1 MNGTPRLRSAFPS
14 TPQNFKLKQDGT
26 PRRDPGAG
34 SPLGASLGS
43 PLPEMPSMTSSSISE
58 PLIPFETLDAPSQR
72 FYVAAFYFA
81 LMGWRLYDWWTL
93 NQEDTES
100 LWLFMK
106 WILIDGVF
114 LFGLPSLRIPW
125 LEWSSFVIITLFL
138 VHAIVDGMLM
148 FRLFPHYSI
157 WFAGFF
163 KLFSSSEYAI
173 NERSVN
179 PAKIY
184 NNASLILG
192 RQIIN
197 ILPEG
202 SAMLNPERQHF
213 CLDDASRHQVQIPIQ
228 INQTTPILIELLR
241 VDLDKA
247 ENETISISSSKIRS
261 MVKEARKTHKS
272 SDPASPLLLHY
283 MAKKPGLYVLQK
295 VVDESKLE
303 VATRPSDAMIVS
315 CPSASVRPSGINRCR
330 GELSDVALQV
340 KGTPPLRI
348 KYRKVINGVER
359 EASFQSIQPDDF
371 VSPLKQQPSLAM
383 VRSGKLDVKWAAS
396 QEIVVP
402 LNETL
407 TTSGTW
413 TYTVD
418 EVQDALGNVVSY
430 AARED
435 EGGRHK
441 HKGVNLHQALTVH
454 ERPLIFLRG
463 CDTQHPLRVA
473 KGQSTALPVS
483 YGSTGKQGSIALPHT
498 IEYLF
503 TPDEALSATGE
514 HSEKPHI
521 HSLTVKNTNQR
532 PSIHESGLYT
542 LKSVST
548 EFCKGEVMEPAS
560 CLLQNPPEP
569 DISILKT
576 EISDKCAGRKIGLR
590 MELHL
595 TGTPPFEIQFIE
607 QKDAGKY
614 TYTFTEINDAVYKG
628 RSLKEKGLVYEQDVK
643 PSASAHFV
651 DVRPKREACIEEP
664 VSFDVRLQGEG
675 PWILEYEIVHAGKR
689 TKHQVKEIQN
699 ERYTITTEKLKSG
712 GEYTIALSSVT
723 DKSKCKEFLKAEATI
738 NVRHERPKAYFS
750 SIESK
755 RSVRTLEGKRV
766 QLPVR
771 LTGKGPWTLSYR
783 DASGNDHTVNVQRA
797 NDFLDVTQKG
807 TYQLLSVHDAICPG
821 SIDESAKI
829 FEVSWVPRPEIVLP
843 ESPTVKRAEGSL
855 KGHYV
860 KQDVCEGDEDT
871 FDVSFSGTPPFDV
884 KYEQHIHPDHGL
896 KSLSRK
902 ELNAALGVASIRMDT
917 AQPGL
922 YEYKFTEISDYNYD
936 HNPKLHQ
943 PLTLKQRVNPRPTAR
958 FKDEGKTYNFCSSD
972 LDSDQEIPVLL
983 TGHPPFTLEITIKQH
998 GSLKPTTK
1006 TFSNIPST
1014 TYSLRIP
1021 RSKLLLGR
1029 SQISIL
1035 TVRDS
1040 LGCLR
1045 KTDPATSSK
1054 VQASVFD
1061 PPSISAVEPH
1071 KSDYCVAPFSVTY
1084 TFNGATKRASAPSTS
1099 FRRLAESPGI
1109 FAITGLSDSASQCRF
1124 APSTADIAGLTKRIH
1139 ALPSVRISKGRETIT
1154 DIHEGGEA
1162 ELLFE
1167 FTGSPPFEFVVQ
1179 RSENMRRGHKAKVLE
1194 TKSLVSE
1201 EFELRIMASQEG
1213 VYEVVS
1219 IRDRWCAFSKVGG
1232 PGGVQGQKL
1241 LQ

>member
-14 TPQNFKLKQDGT
+14 TPQNYKLKQDGT
-26 PRRDPGAG
+26 PHRSPGSG
-34 SPLGASLGS
+34 SQLGASLSS
-43 PLPEMPSMTSSSISE
+43 PLPEMPSMTSPNSSE

-138 VHAIVDGMLM
+138 CHAIIDGMLM

-157 WFAGFF
+157 WFAGLF
-163 KLFSSSEYAI
+163 KLFSSSEKAI

-202 SAMLNPERQHF
+202 SAMLNPERRHF
-213 CLDDASRHQVQIPIQ
+213 CLDDVSRHQVQIPIQ

-241 VDLDKA
+241 VDLDMA
-247 ENETISISSSKIRS
+247 ENETISISSSKIRP
-261 MVKEARKTHKS
+261 MVKEARKMHKS

-283 MAKKPGLYVLQK
+283 TVKKPGLYVLQK

-315 CPSASVRPSGINRCR
+315 CPSASVRPSGTNRCR

-371 VSPLKQQPSLAM
+371 VSPLKQQPSLAL

-407 TTSGTW
+407 TTSGAW

-441 HKGVNLHQALTVH
+441 HRGVNLHQALTIH

-514 HSEKPHI
+514 HSANPHT
-521 HSLTVKNTNQR
+521 HSLTIKNTNQR
-532 PSIHESGLYT
+532 PAIHESGLYT

-607 QKDAGKY
+607 QKDGEGHQIVHRHKAAGLRDQFELTPVEAGKY

-689 TKHQVKEIQN
+689 TKHQVKDIQH

-750 SIESK
+750 SIEGK
-755 RSVRTLEGKRV
+755 RMVRTLEGKRV

-771 LTGKGPWTLSYR
+771 LTGKGPWTLSYC
-783 DASGNDHTVNVQRA
+783 DASSKDHIVNVQRA
-797 NDFLDVTQKG
+797 NDFLDVTQRG
-807 TYQLLSVHDAICPG
+807 TYKLCGVHDAICPG
-821 SIDESAKI
+821 SIDETADK
-829 FEVSWVPRPEIVLP
+829 FEVSWVPRPEIILP
-843 ESPTVKRAEGSL
+843 ESPTVKRAEADS
-855 KGHYV
+855 KAHYV

-871 FDVSFSGTPPFDV
+871 FDVSFSGTAEF
-884 KYEQHIHPDHGL
+884 
-896 KSLSRK
+896 
-902 ELNAALGVASIRMDT
+902 
-917 AQPGL
+917 
-922 YEYKFTEISDYNYD
+922 
-936 HNPKLHQ
+936 
-943 PLTLKQRVNPRPTAR
+943 
-958 FKDEGKTYNFCSSD
+958 
-972 LDSDQEIPVLL
+972 IP
-983 TGHPPFTLEITIKQH
+983 
-998 GSLKPTTK
+998 
-1006 TFSNIPST
+1006 
-1014 TYSLRIP
+1014 
-1021 RSKLLLGR
+1021 
-1029 SQISIL
+1029 
-1035 TVRDS
+1035 
-1040 LGCLR
+1040 
-1045 KTDPATSSK
+1045 
-1054 VQASVFD
+1054 
-1061 PPSISAVEPH
+1061 
-1071 KSDYCVAPFSVTY
+1071 
-1084 TFNGATKRASAPSTS
+1084 
-1099 FRRLAESPGI
+1099 
-1109 FAITGLSDSASQCRF
+1109 
-1124 APSTADIAGLTKRIH
+1124 
-1139 ALPSVRISKGRETIT
+1139 
-1154 DIHEGGEA
+1154 
-1162 ELLFE
+1162 
-1167 FTGSPPFEFVVQ
+1167 
-1179 RSENMRRGHKAKVLE
+1179 
-1194 TKSLVSE
+1194 
-1201 EFELRIMASQEG
+1201 
-1213 VYEVVS
+1213 
-1219 IRDRWCAFSKVGG
+1219 
-1232 PGGVQGQKL
+1232 
-1241 LQ
+1241 